1 MAVTFIRQL
10 TKLVEPL
17 QFAQLPTGCDRDI
30 GQQDTLLIVQVVN
43 TMEPEESLVADVR
56 GNWTPR
62 QVVEKRLTA
71 LLYAHR
77 PGSLSRTHDREWVRR
92 RFPVNEQ

>member
-1 MAVTFIRQL
+1 MAVTFARQL

-30 GQQDTLLIVQVVN
+30 GQQDNLVQVVN

-71 LLYAHR
+71 LLYTHR
-77 PGSLSRTHDREWVRR
+77 PGSLSRTHDRKWVRR
-92 RFPVNEQ
+92 RFPLDEQ